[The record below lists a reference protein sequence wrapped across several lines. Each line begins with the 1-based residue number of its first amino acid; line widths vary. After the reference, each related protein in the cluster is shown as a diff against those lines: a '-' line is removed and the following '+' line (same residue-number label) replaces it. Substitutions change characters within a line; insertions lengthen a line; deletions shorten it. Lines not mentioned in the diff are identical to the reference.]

1 MGAVIIKGLVS
12 DTKWRRGI
20 LQRPDHR
27 RVPIDLY
34 RCGVQ
39 CSGGGVIGLD
49 AGRVRGPSVGMEL
62 SADTRDNEG
71 PASTTRSGA
80 ARCPASRRLL
90 SYGSDSYGAGQQ
102 PQVVSFA
109 PGCGASGP
117 RPSRRREEAKALQN
131 LQRRV
136 EACRLTKGVTP
147 GDPGGASSSTA
158 VAPPASHQLLD
169 NRPQLLQKVGRAEE
183 VPLLMRTFQTA
194 SGCTMNDR
202 CRYSNILIFD

>member
-1 MGAVIIKGLVS
+1 VLVIIKGRVS

-34 RCGVQ
+34 RCVVQ
-39 CSGGGVIGLD
+39 RPGGGGVIGRD

-183 VPLLMRTFQTA
+183 AIIRQVPLLMRAFQTA
-194 SGCTMNDR
+194 SGHSAKR
-202 CRYSNILIFD
+202 AL